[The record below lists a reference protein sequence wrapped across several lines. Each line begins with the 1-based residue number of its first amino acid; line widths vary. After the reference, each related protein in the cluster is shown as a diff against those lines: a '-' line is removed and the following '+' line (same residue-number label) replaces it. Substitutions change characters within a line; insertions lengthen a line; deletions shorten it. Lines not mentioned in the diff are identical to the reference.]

1 MTAPQNPR
9 VTPRALAE
17 VACTLSLTASEVCI
31 DCETRKEAEEV
42 LDWLEAHVGHREAAE
57 AASKAREAVLEAAIV
72 ACTAIMDNAALA
84 IEGAIPDLD
93 DAICCSGHD
102 CLCRGSSN
110 RELLLY
116 DLRETAR
123 KTRAALTK

>member
-57 AASKAREAVLEAAIV
+57 AASKAREAALVEALGV
-72 ACTAIMDNAALA
+72 AHAAMA
-84 IEGAIPDLD
+84 EYYRYWTG
-93 DAICCSGHD
+93 GET
-102 CLCRGSSN
+102 RGS
-110 RELLLY
+110 Y
-116 DLRETAR
+116 DGKPERNALWSAMH
-123 KTRAALTK
+123 KTRAALTKEPDA

>member
-1 MTAPQNPR
+1 MTTEPMTAPQNPR

-57 AASKAREAVLEAAIV
+57 AASKAREAALVEALERDAAR
-72 ACTAIMDNAALA
+72 LA
-84 IEGAIPDLD
+84 HIQRKLGDGTLMTGTQRASFANDVWHME
-93 DAICCSGHD
+93 CEV
-102 CLCRGSSN
+102 
-110 RELLLY
+110 REIL
-116 DLRETAR
+116 
-123 KTRAALTK
+123 AALTK